1 MRAWRRRA
9 VGSLLT
15 VATALLLLAPAA
27 VTAASDRDGDGLRD
41 AFEVRWGVSSPSDRD
56 TDGDGIV
63 DPAEDGDGDR
73 LSDLGEQRFGTDPGA
88 RDSDA
93 DGRPD
98 GSEDS
103 DRDGRSDA
111 LEQDQRPL
119 PAGLRPSL
127 ARAAQDLWSRQDDCG
142 GPRWGDSTPR
152 RCWFGDPAAPV
163 TVAVV
168 GDSKATM
175 LMPPV
180 IEAAR
185 QRGWRVVTPP
195 EGCLLAGARDHQP
208 ATARLRRRT
217 LLRPVAPPRHRLAR
231 DGPPGHRR
239 LCPLRRLRPG
249 RRWRGHPHRGQP
261 QDRAWEQGAAA
272 TVAQLPEASAVL
284 WLGDVPHNDDNP
296 VRCLADHR
304 NDLSA
309 CATRRERPAAR
320 EAEAALRRGA
330 TGAGARFA
338 PLHDQACTYDP
349 CPLVQGR
356 RPGVARRRPRHGD
369 VQPPAGAVP
378 GGAPRL
384 RPATLPKR
392 GGSRGLGSIR
402 MNTPRWLFA
411 RPGPAWRA
419 VAALSLV
426 LWLSVRRHHAGGDVR
441 RRAGCRR

>member
-1 MRAWRRRA
+1 MRARDGEPM
-9 VGSLLT
+9 GSLLT
-15 VATALLLLAPAA
+15 AATALLLLAPAA
-27 VTAASDRDGDGLRD
+27 VTAARDRDGDGLRD

-185 QRGWRVVTPP
+185 QRGWRVVS
-195 EGCLLAGARDHQP
+195 LLKGACSPVLGTTNLQQHDFDGGRSCDQWRRRVI
-208 ATARLRRRT
+208 AWLGTARPAIVVYAHSDDYAL
-217 LLRPVAPPRHRLAR
+217 VGAA
-231 DGPPGHRR
+231 GPPARGA
-239 LCPLRRLRPG
+239 G
-249 RRWRGHPHRGQP
+249 R
-261 QDRAWEQGAAA
+261 DLAWEQGAAA
-272 TVAQLPEASAVL
+272 TVARLPETSAVL

-296 VRCLADHR
+296 VRCLVAHR
-304 NDLSA
+304 NDMSA
-309 CATRRERPAAR
+309 CVTRRERPAAR
-320 EAEAALRRGA
+320 EAEAALRRGV

-338 PLHDQACTYDP
+338 PLHDLACTYDP
-349 CPLVQGR
+349 CPLVQG
-356 RPGVARRRPRHGD
+356 D
-369 VQPPAGAVP
+369 VLLWRDDAHLTVTFSRLLAPTLGALLDSALPASGSAEGAADS
-378 GGAPRL
+378 GAS
-384 RPATLPKR
+384 
-392 GGSRGLGSIR
+392 G
-402 MNTPRWLFA
+402 
-411 RPGPAWRA
+411 
-419 VAALSLV
+419 
-426 LWLSVRRHHAGGDVR
+426 
-441 RRAGCRR
+441 